1 MKTMSKAIDFYSQST
16 SFSPQKPM
24 DVLFP
29 QHLLELQTM
38 ILHMNQKAQPF
49 MVISIGKNWAYGDA
63 TPRKEGVV
71 LISLEKM
78 NQIIEVNPEF
88 GFAVIEPGVTQKNLF
103 DYIQKNELNLKLD
116 VTGAG
121 EATSIVG
128 NVLERGFGH
137 TRFGDRSQ
145 QVCELLVLTPAGDLI
160 EVGWN
165 AFRNAQAANTSR
177 STFGPDMSGLFFQSD
192 LGIVVRMTL
201 WLQQKPKQ
209 TTYFFLRTSKNDLS
223 DLVNR
228 LIQLRKQNV
237 IQSCVHTGNIWRAVS
252 AQMNHEEFLQK
263 FGPNASEE
271 VIAKTLELGVWS
283 SAGVI
288 EGHSRVVRAQA
299 SEIKKTFSNYRP
311 VILSDKTVQTLVW
324 LNQYIPKIGPLK
336 QLSQMIHQ
344 MQNVTKLL
352 SGEPSSYALQGAMW
366 KLPKDSINIHQD
378 LRLTSAKQF
387 CLSPVFPAMG
397 ETIELHLQKMIQ
409 IVRKHS
415 FDPMITLTLVN
426 ERSVVA
432 VVNVDF
438 EILEADLAFKCQEEL
453 TQYML
458 DQGLY
463 PYRLNIETADA
474 FWQACHNNERSRLLK
489 KLKKQFDPLGLMHQT
504 RYYQK

>member
-1 MKTMSKAIDFYSQST
+1 MAKAIDFYGQST
-16 SFSPQKPM
+16 SFSPKKPL

-29 QHLLELQTM
+29 KHLLELQTM
-38 ILHMNQKAQPF
+38 VLHMNQKAQPF
-49 MVISIGKNWAYGDA
+49 MVVSVGKNWAYGDA
-63 TPRKEGVV
+63 TPNKEGVV

-88 GFAVIEPGVTQKNLF
+88 GFAVIEPGVTQKQMY
-103 DYIQKNELNLKLD
+103 DHIQKAGFNLKLD

-145 QVCELLVLTPAGDLI
+145 QVCELLVMTPAGDLI

-165 AFRNAQAANTSR
+165 AFRNAQASNTSR
-177 STFGPDMSGLFFQSD
+177 NAFGPDMSGLFFQSD

-201 WLQQKPKQ
+201 WLQQKPKK
-209 TTYFFLRTSKNDLS
+209 TTYFFLRSSKNELADLM
-223 DLVNR
+223 NR

-263 FGPNASEE
+263 FGVHASEE
-271 VIAKTLELGVWS
+271 VIAQTLELGVWS

-288 EGHSRVVRAQA
+288 EGHSAVVKAQA
-299 SEIKKTFSNYRP
+299 REIKKTFSEYRP
-311 VILSDKTVQTLVW
+311 VILSDKTVQILVW
-324 LNQYIPKIGPLK
+324 LNQYISRIGLLK
-336 QLSQMIHQ
+336 KLSQMIFQ

-366 KLPKDSINIHQD
+366 KLPKSSINIHQD
-378 LRLTSAKQF
+378 LRSTAAKQF
-387 CLSPVFPAMG
+387 CLSPVFPASG
-397 ETIELHLQKMIQ
+397 EKIELHLQKMIQ
-409 IVRKHS
+409 IVRQYS
-415 FDPMITLTLVN
+415 FEPMITLTLVN

-438 EILEADLAFKCQEEL
+438 EIADFDPAFRCQAEL

-474 FWQACHNNERSRLLK
+474 FWEACHNNERSRMLK